1 MTDHNKYRVRD
12 LVPTRLIERFPS
24 ILPREPDS
32 VFRRY
37 VDAHDERFDVERT
50 KLDDVLAS
58 SSVNHATGKE
68 LNQIGRKYGL
78 LGARR
83 GRDDADY
90 RAYLK
95 SLPQAFSGRGTVQD
109 IKFAVAAGIGLD
121 EEDVD
126 VTEDFQNLEYE
137 LTIRNWTDPHST
149 EQVHE
154 LADLADA
161 SVATRADPLRYE
173 LEGAIAGAV
182 APGGDHE
189 SLGSGMDSYNLDDG
203 TKLGQDTS

>member
-1 MTDHNKYRVRD
+1 MANDNEYRVRD

-37 VDAHDERFDVERT
+37 VKAHEDRFDTERT
-50 KLDDVLAS
+50 NLDDVLAS
-58 SSVNHATGKE
+58 SSVDHATGEE

-83 GRDDADY
+83 GRSDADY
-90 RAYLK
+90 RVYLK
-95 SLPQAFSGRGTVQD
+95 SLPQAFSGRGTVKD
-109 IKFAVAAGIGLD
+109 IRFAVAAGIGLD
-121 EEDVD
+121 EEDID
-126 VTEDFQNLEYE
+126 IAEDFQNLEYE

-161 SVATRADPLRYE
+161 SVVTRVDPLRYE
-173 LEGAIAGAV
+173 LTGATAGAA
-182 APGGDHE
+182 APGGDHQ
-189 SLGSGMDSYNLDDG
+189 SLGSGMDSYTLDDG
-203 TKLGQDTS
+203 TRLGQDTS